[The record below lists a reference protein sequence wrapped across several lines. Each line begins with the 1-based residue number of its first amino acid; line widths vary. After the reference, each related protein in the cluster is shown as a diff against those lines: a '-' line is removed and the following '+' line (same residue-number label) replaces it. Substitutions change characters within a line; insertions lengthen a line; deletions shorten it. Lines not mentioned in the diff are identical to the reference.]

1 MTDTPSRPAPQQEQ
15 AAGSCYADDDEY
27 LSYPPLDSSP
37 ERQPAEGG
45 DVKQC
50 PMCEGK
56 GQRLRNS
63 FVDPTKDVE
72 RWCEACKGTGSLP
85 PDVDELQATLASLR
99 AQLAALQRE
108 HAASAAQ
115 RDARV
120 AELVEKWRNQLRAVG
135 GMDNGLVPVPAAGVR
150 ELLNEVLALAQPDAA
165 RAEGEQES

>member
-1 MTDTPSRPAPQQEQ
+1 
-15 AAGSCYADDDEY
+15 
-27 LSYPPLDSSP
+27 
-37 ERQPAEGG
+37 
-45 DVKQC
+45 VKQC
-50 PMCEGK
+50 PMCGGK

-85 PDVDELQATLASLR
+85 PDVDELQATIASLR

-120 AELVEKWRNQLRAVG
+120 WIPVWERLPMKPDAGMVFEEQACIVTDGTRVGVAHFQRGGSHICDAWAAWSRYGDISPECITKWMPMPLPDA
-135 GMDNGLVPVPAAGVR
+135 
-150 ELLNEVLALAQPDAA
+150 ALAQPDAA
-165 RAEGEQES
+165 RAEGER